1 MVFLRHAVLS
11 FVFDAQKKFKNCTM
25 EYTLSHLGTTG
36 STNREAQA
44 RIKAGSVGSNTFLT
58 ADYQTEG
65 QGRGSNHWHSEPGKN
80 LLMSW
85 ISSPAFLSVR
95 TQFQLSKAVSLAIC
109 DLLVPRVGSAA
120 IKWPNDILVGERKVC
135 GILIEVNVQGLS
147 IRHAVTGIGLNVN
160 QELFPGF
167 PFPATS
173 LCLETGRITEM
184 EPLRDELI
192 RLLLDRYRELE
203 QGDHRQI
210 DGAYLSSLYGMGQM
224 RSFRTE
230 GKLIQG
236 EITGL
241 SDTGELLVRS
251 RGTERSYGMHE
262 ITMVP
267 D

>member
-1 MVFLRHAVLS
+1 
-11 FVFDAQKKFKNCTM
+11 M

-36 STNREAQA
+36 STNREARE
-44 RIKAGSVGSNTFLT
+44 RIMAVPVGSHTFLT

-65 QGRGSNHWHSEPGKN
+65 QGRGGNQWYSEPGRN

-85 ISSPAFLSVR
+85 ISFPAFLSVP
-95 TQFQLSKAVSLAIC
+95 TQFQLSKAASLAIC
-109 DLLVPRVGSAA
+109 ELLTPRVGSVA
-120 IKWPNDILVGERKVC
+120 IKWPNDILVGNRKVG
-135 GILIEVNVQGLS
+135 GILIEVNVQGSS
-147 IRHAVTGIGLNVN
+147 IRNAVTGIGLNVN
-160 QELFPGF
+160 QEVFPGF

-173 LCLETGRITEM
+173 LYLETGRTMEM

-210 DGAYLSSLYGMGQM
+210 DKVYLSRLYGMGQL

-230 GKLIQG
+230 GELIGG

-241 SDTGELLVRS
+241 SETGELLVRS
-251 RGTERSYGMHE
+251 MGKERSYGMHE
-262 ITMVP
+262 IAMLH